1 MGVGR
6 LFPLST
12 QEDIMNRYKYT
23 HQKIKPTIR
32 WFEKGDVWRDKK
44 THNIIV
50 ISSNSKWQST
60 RIRYVHQMLNDPKL
74 EVVLSINDLLDSY
87 EQI

>member
-1 MGVGR
+1 
-6 LFPLST
+6 
-12 QEDIMNRYKYT
+12 MNRYKYT